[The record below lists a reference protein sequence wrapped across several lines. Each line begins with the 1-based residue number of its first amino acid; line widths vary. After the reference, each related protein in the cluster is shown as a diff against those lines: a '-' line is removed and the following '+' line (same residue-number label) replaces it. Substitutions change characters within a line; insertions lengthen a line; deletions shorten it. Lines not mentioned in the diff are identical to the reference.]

1 MIRVSVITR
10 LMVVL
15 NRNFI
20 VLLQVP
26 FFSNDDDTPTTPKAD
41 ALFIP
46 RENPRALI
54 ICPMDQWPGK
64 ASEKAS
70 SFKDRYTSV
79 NEYGKIEYI
88 QCFSLP

>member
-1 MIRVSVITR
+1 
-10 LMVVL
+10 
-15 NRNFI
+15 
-20 VLLQVP
+20 
-26 FFSNDDDTPTTPKAD
+26 
-41 ALFIP
+41 
-46 RENPRALI
+46 LI

-79 NEYGKIEYI
+79 NENGKIEYI

>member
-1 MIRVSVITR
+1 
-10 LMVVL
+10 
-15 NRNFI
+15 
-20 VLLQVP
+20 
-26 FFSNDDDTPTTPKAD
+26 
-41 ALFIP
+41 
-46 RENPRALI
+46 LI

-79 NEYGKIEYI
+79 NENGNILIEYI